1 LLGLFDQH
9 YFDAEFFEPFAVRV
23 EIPLQSQDTD
33 FHHLPSVYTLPVTLG
48 KELLINDVSYSGWAN
63 RRLLEGCSVLT
74 GEELE
79 RDLGISHS
87 SVLATLRH
95 ICDGEKVWLDC
106 LATTA
111 DLGSWRLPPGPAP
124 ELSFDDLQ
132 RQWPKL
138 WEGYRRWIE
147 NVAENSL
154 SVELTVQLPSGVEP
168 RFSRWQI
175 LRHVLEH
182 STFHRGQIVAMIRA
196 LGHKPPAINR
206 MDYYLA
212 GKSAIRKTF

>member
-1 LLGLFDQH
+1 M
-9 YFDAEFFEPFAVRV
+9 
-23 EIPLQSQDTD
+23 
-33 FHHLPSVYTLPVTLG
+33 TLG
-48 KELLINDVSYSGWAN
+48 KELLISDVSYSAWAN
-63 RRLLEGCSVLT
+63 RRLLEGCSALT
-74 GEELE
+74 ADELG
-79 RDLGISHS
+79 RDLRISHTS
-87 SVLATLRH
+87 IIETLRH

-111 DLGSWRLPPGPAP
+111 DLGSWRLPQGQAP
-124 ELSFDDLQ
+124 ELSLDNIQ
-132 RQWPKL
+132 QQWPGL
-138 WEGYRRWIE
+138 WERYRHWLE
-147 NVAENSL
+147 NVSENSL
-154 SVELTVQLPSGVEP
+154 SVEITVQLPGSVEP

-212 GKSAIRKTF
+212 GESAF